1 MGIAEDVLTANQTFY
16 RAFSKGD
23 MDAMD
28 ALWSSAAPVACS
40 HPGWA
45 VLTGRDTVMASW
57 RSILDS
63 PGRPHITCRDAAAHE
78 LGDAAYVTCYEDVGA
93 GVFSPPP
100 ISSSLRPGRGA
111 WFTIK
116 PGPRRPWALAR
127 RTRRPAWFTDGG
139 GVRSRCP
146 GGCGALSHHRTGV
159 IRGRPA
165 NRPLP
170 QTACP

>member
-93 GVFSPPP
+93 GVLAATNIFV
-100 ISSSLRPGRGA
+100 LEAGA
-111 WFTIK
+111 WRMVHHQA
-116 PGPRRPWALAR
+116 GPTADLG
-127 RTRRPAWFTDGG
+127 F
-139 GVRSRCP
+139 
-146 GGCGALSHHRTGV
+146 GAADAPTGV
-159 IRGRPA
+159 VH
-165 NRPLP
+165 
-170 QTACP
+170 

>member
-93 GVFSPPP
+93 GVLAATNIFV
-100 ISSSLRPGRGA
+100 LEAGA
-111 WFTIK
+111 WRMVHHQA
-116 PGPRRPWALAR
+116 GPTAALG
-127 RTRRPAWFTDGG
+127 F
-139 GVRSRCP
+139 
-146 GGCGALSHHRTGV
+146 GAADAPTGV
-159 IRGRPA
+159 VH
-165 NRPLP
+165 
-170 QTACP
+170 

>member
-1 MGIAEDVLTANQTFY
+1 MGIAEDVLTDNQTFY

-23 MDAMD
+23 MNAMD

-93 GVFSPPP
+93 GVLAATNIFV
-100 ISSSLRPGRGA
+100 LEAGA
-111 WFTIK
+111 WRMVHHQA
-116 PGPRRPWALAR
+116 GPTAALG
-127 RTRRPAWFTDGG
+127 F
-139 GVRSRCP
+139 
-146 GGCGALSHHRTGV
+146 GAEDAPTGV
-159 IRGRPA
+159 VH
-165 NRPLP
+165 
-170 QTACP
+170 